1 MGSFVGN
8 ILYTSCQKIG
18 SQQTQRIVQQYQ
30 EDVNDVIV
38 MLDERYALCV
48 KQLQESYARFQSFEE
63 LAFSEDVNIAF
74 DGSIK
79 LAMEAGVPANQILT
93 SIEQID
99 DYFLS

>member
-1 MGSFVGN
+1 M
-8 ILYTSCQKIG
+8 
-18 SQQTQRIVQQYQ
+18 
-30 EDVNDVIV
+30 
-38 MLDERYALCV
+38 

>member
-1 MGSFVGN
+1 
-8 ILYTSCQKIG
+8 
-18 SQQTQRIVQQYQ
+18 
-30 EDVNDVIV
+30 
-38 MLDERYALCV
+38 MLDERYVLCV